1 MSFVSIS
8 DPRWDIVTFVQCDMV
23 FGFVSDMCIEV
34 TSINM
39 NFVGRMVILLGE
51 GMAIFLDFT
60 FTGAQLCG
68 LDSLSGVS
76 KSSTKQLVVRN
87 HLPHPLYDVAPF

>member
-1 MSFVSIS
+1 MSFVSIT
-8 DPRWDIVTFVQCDMV
+8 DPRWDIVTFLRCDVV

-39 NFVGRMVILLGE
+39 DFVGRVVILLGE

-68 LDSLSGVS
+68 LDSLSVVS
-76 KSSTKQLVVRN
+76 ESSTKQLGVRN
-87 HLPHPLYDVAPF
+87 NLPHPSYDVAHF